1 MRRTYARL
9 AASLITVVV
18 VAGACADEEEGGDT
32 GPTTAGGSTAEGT
45 GTTAAAG
52 GATTTAGGGGAGG
65 GGRLDA
71 VKEADELTCG
81 SRSDLPGFAETNADG
96 EFEGFDVD
104 FCRAMAAGLLGDAEK
119 ATLVDVSTD
128 DRLIALAAGDFDV
141 LTRNTTLTASRD
153 GAEGAMFL
161 QPNYYDGQRMMVA
174 ADADIS
180 TLEDMDGATIC
191 VAAGTTTEGNVAT
204 EFDRLGLEVNVRSF
218 DEVEQIQTAFEN
230 GQCQGWSSDGS
241 QLAGL
246 RENYP
251 DGPESLV
258 ILEEIFSK
266 EPLTPAVA
274 DGEYQLGQALNW
286 VIWST
291 IQAEEYGITSENAEA
306 MLESDDPNIVAFLG
320 GENAEGT
327 TIDPGLGLPVD
338 FNYQI
343 VSQVGNYKE
352 IFERHL
358 APLGL
363 ERGINA
369 LWTDGGLMYAPPYR

>member
-32 GPTTAGGSTAEGT
+32 GATTAEGSTAEGT

-52 GATTTAGGGGAGG
+52 SATTTAGGGGAGG

-191 VAAGTTTEGNVAT
+191 VA
-204 EFDRLGLEVNVRSF
+204 
-218 DEVEQIQTAFEN
+218 
-230 GQCQGWSSDGS
+230 
-241 QLAGL
+241 
-246 RENYP
+246 
-251 DGPESLV
+251 
-258 ILEEIFSK
+258 
-266 EPLTPAVA
+266 
-274 DGEYQLGQALNW
+274 
-286 VIWST
+286 
-291 IQAEEYGITSENAEA
+291 
-306 MLESDDPNIVAFLG
+306 
-320 GENAEGT
+320 
-327 TIDPGLGLPVD
+327 
-338 FNYQI
+338 
-343 VSQVGNYKE
+343 
-352 IFERHL
+352 
-358 APLGL
+358 
-363 ERGINA
+363 
-369 LWTDGGLMYAPPYR
+369 